1 MAALAFCAFAERI
14 TVDGFSN
21 SLDLHNMIEQV
32 SMPQLPTE
40 VFARS
45 RKEGKPIGLPVRLM
59 FVALWRR
66 TDAMKSEGTFK
77 GRIVLSGPS
86 KKVLSTLFQDISL
99 REHTS
104 VRGVINYQVL
114 PFDGAGVYKATVSL
128 RSGSSWR
135 KVGEASFVLSYQT
148 APIVKPPA
156 LIVKPTNPNRRLN

>member
-1 MAALAFCAFAERI
+1 MATLSFCAFAERI
-14 TVDGFSN
+14 TVDIFSN

-45 RKEGKPIGLPVRLM
+45 RKERKPIGLPIRLM

-66 TDAMKSEGTFK
+66 TDATKSEGTSK
-77 GRIVLSGPS
+77 GRIVLSGPR

-104 VRGVINYQVL
+104 VRAVMNYQVL

-148 APIVKPPA
+148 APIVNPPA
-156 LIVKPTNPNRRLN
+156 KPTNPNRRLN